1 MAPTSDSLTFG
12 APRSAPGYFTVL
24 FTILVISQQTLA
36 LYDPTAAMQPLEI
49 QDAASARFIAIN
61 AYDLIG
67 ALQDNWPIYWCSFVS
82 RFFAAAL
89 MQYVGGGWTGLVPIE
104 LGSAVVLGA
113 CMWYSARGEDQQ
125 SDR

>member
-1 MAPTSDSLTFG
+1 
-12 APRSAPGYFTVL
+12 
-24 FTILVISQQTLA
+24 
-36 LYDPTAAMQPLEI
+36 
-49 QDAASARFIAIN
+49 IN

-67 ALQDNWPIYWCSFVS
+67 ALQDNWPIYQCSFVS

-89 MQYVGGGWTGLVPIE
+89 MQHVGGGWTGLVQIE
-104 LGSAVVLGA
+104 LGSAVMLGA

>member
-1 MAPTSDSLTFG
+1 MAPTSNSLTFG

-49 QDAASARFIAIN
+49 QDAASVRFIAFTLIAIN

-67 ALQDNWPIYWCSFVS
+67 ALQDNWPIYRCSFVS

-89 MQYVGGGWTGLVPIE
+89 M
-104 LGSAVVLGA
+104 
-113 CMWYSARGEDQQ
+113 
-125 SDR
+125 